1 MNTRRRIPTSLILFG
16 LIAIVASIGFV
27 RLGFWQLDRHLEV
40 QHSNEVI
47 NARLVLEP
55 LELNAAA
62 VHSLDM
68 DSLLWRRVEFS
79 GRWDFDRE
87 VVIRSRARSGT
98 PGIHVVTPLQLD
110 SETSGGIAHHRSVL
124 VLRGWLP
131 SPNPAVAELAA
142 ARHEASVSPGSPR
155 LGLIRASRSGHGT
168 PMINLG
174 SDSTAVPSYA
184 AIDVQL
190 IAGGDDEILPFF
202 LQLLPNDAQDANR
215 FGQPYPVAL
224 PALDNGPHLIYMIQ
238 WFAFA
243 LITVVGSSVFIRRE
257 RRRLA
262 IQETPC

>member
-1 MNTRRRIPTSLILFG
+1 MNSRRRIPANLILFG
-16 LIAIVASIGFV
+16 LIAIVASVGFV

-40 QHSNEVI
+40 QHSNESI
-47 NARLVLEP
+47 NAKLVLEP
-55 LELNAAA
+55 LQLTAVA

-79 GRWDFDRE
+79 GGWDFDRE

-110 SETSGGIAHHRSVL
+110 SERSGGIGYGRSVL

-131 SPNPAVAELAA
+131 SPNPAIAELAA
-142 ARHEASVSPGSPR
+142 ARDEASVSPGSPR
-155 LGLIRASRSGHGT
+155 LGLVRASRAGNGA

-174 SDSTAVPSYA
+174 SDSSAVPSYA

-190 IAGGDDEILPFF
+190 IAGDDDEIFPFF
-202 LQLLPNDAQDANR
+202 LQLLPDDTQDASR
-215 FGQPYPVAL
+215 SGQPYPVAL

-243 LITVVGSSVFIRRE
+243 LITIVGSTVFIRRE